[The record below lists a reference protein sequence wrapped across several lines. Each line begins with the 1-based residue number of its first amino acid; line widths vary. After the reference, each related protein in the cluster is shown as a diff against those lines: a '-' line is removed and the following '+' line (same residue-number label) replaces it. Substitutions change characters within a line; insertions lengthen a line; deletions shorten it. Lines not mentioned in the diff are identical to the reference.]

1 MEFLYIIVALV
12 FVNNFVLA
20 QFLGLC
26 PFIGVSKKTDAA
38 VSMGM
43 AVIFVMALASVFTFT
58 VYAFFIRAGEA
69 NLLGAAIGAFGFGDA
84 AAYIRGNGLSE
95 VLTTGVFILIIA
107 ALVQFIE
114 MVIKKMSRPLYD
126 ALGIYLPL
134 ITTNCTVLGVS
145 LLNINKIQPGG
156 EWATLSFAPGLLWA
170 GLSGLFA
177 GVGFTL
183 VMLLMSGIR
192 ERLEVTSL
200 PRSFKGVPIAF
211 VCTGMMALAFFGFAG
226 MIGGLLDNF
235 GR

>member
-1 MEFLYIIVALV
+1 
-12 FVNNFVLA
+12 
-20 QFLGLC
+20 
-26 PFIGVSKKTDAA
+26 
-38 VSMGM
+38 
-43 AVIFVMALASVFTFT
+43 MALASVFTFT